1 MTIARILPLSLLPFL
16 VPSAP
21 APGLFRS
28 KKKVRRL
35 DCERL
40 STEAATTR
48 YPGQIEPE
56 RPRGD
61 YVERD
66 VVRCQPRLLR
76 EGLRTAHTE
85 ALLHGLER
93 SAQEIAGRV
102 GALGANGTDRTWLIE
117 AHDPDVRMVGKLRFA
132 LQNAMVG
139 QGLSVTDRTPRLGLA
154 DLDVI
159 TRMPPAQAYP
169 AACRRY
175 AENGSLG
182 PDQALVALMS
192 LDPRETALH
201 AGVCVDGGWTWLR

>member
-1 MTIARILPLSLLPFL
+1 MSAIRMLPLGLLPFL
-16 VPSAP
+16 LPSAP
-21 APGLFRS
+21 APGLFRT
-28 KKKVRRL
+28 KKTVRRL

-48 YPGQIEPE
+48 YPGEIEPM

-66 VVRCQPRLLR
+66 VVRCQPRLLG
-76 EGLRTAHTE
+76 EGLRTAHTD
-85 ALLHGLER
+85 ALLRGLER
-93 SAQEIAGRV
+93 SAQEIAGHV
-102 GALGANGTDRTWLIE
+102 GALGANGTTRTWLIE

-132 LQNAMVG
+132 LQNAMAS
-139 QGLSVTDRTPRLGLA
+139 QGLAVSDRTPRLGLA

-159 TRMPPAQAYP
+159 TRMPPALAYP

-175 AENGSLG
+175 SDNGSIG
-182 PDQALVALMS
+182 PGQALVALMS

-201 AGVCVDGGWTWLR
+201 AGVCVDGGWTWLQ